1 VLKRILVAYYG
12 SPSSLKAVSFAMELA
27 EASAAQ
33 IKLLVVAQLPEP
45 PSKAESSAK
54 IRLTT
59 ERFADAFA
67 HIKTE
72 GRSHGIDIET
82 KVVEGDPANEIV
94 QQAADERSDLIIM
107 GHRGHNP
114 LKEWLL
120 GSTSKRVVTHAP
132 CSVTIVR

>member
-1 VLKRILVAYYG
+1 
-12 SPSSLKAVSFAMELA
+12 MELA

-45 PSKAESSAK
+45 PSEAESSAK

-82 KVVEGDPANEIV
+82 KVVEGDPATEIV
-94 QQAADERSDLIIM
+94 QQAADERSDLIVMVTLTTNDVDRIETDERIKRKSSAAN
-107 GHRGHNP
+107 HHHFSVRG
-114 LKEWLL
+114 
-120 GSTSKRVVTHAP
+120 
-132 CSVTIVR
+132 